1 MSNSRLLI
9 NQVHLYYSTLR
20 NHVGNLLPYLD
31 TRFTSML
38 EEGGVFTKKKL
49 GLINI
54 LPLKHNDFTR
64 SWDDTFADRFAVF
77 SL

>member
-31 TRFTSML
+31 TSFTSML
-38 EEGGVFTKKKL
+38 EEGGSVYKKL

-64 SWDDTFADRFAVF
+64 SWDDKFPDSFALF